1 MIGTI
6 EMMGMI
12 VTVRKSIARLSRTD
26 DGGEKEEKD
35 EGEEKRR
42 DGWGVM
48 ISRC

>member
-12 VTVRKSIARLSRTD
+12 VTVRRSIAHLSRTD
-26 DGGEKEEKD
+26 DGGKKEEKE

-42 DGWGVM
+42 EEMDGV
-48 ISRC
+48 